1 MGDSPPLGG
10 FLMPPAMRVENY
22 YRESI
27 LMTKKIAYLLLA
39 LVFCSGGLFAA
50 EMPPEKIV
58 ASIDGAGITE
68 AQLQSEMNRLI
79 PQIFF
84 HQGVD
89 EDKKNV
95 LRQEALKNLIEK
107 ELKYQE
113 AVRLGLEVKKKVLK
127 KELNKVIASYPSQKA
142 FDERLKAG
150 HFTRDDVIQEIRRN
164 KLIELAY
171 QKEVVEKVQVAEE
184 QAKSY
189 YEKNKEKFVQPVQI
203 HLRNILLKVPPLADD
218 FEKKT
223 LRDKSEAIVKKVQEG
238 LTFDEAVAQYSEGP
252 DKEKGGDM
260 GWLHKGRLAPEIEKA
275 VMELKSG
282 EIAGPFETFKG
293 FYVFRLEKI
302 LPERMSPF
310 DEVKEKLIAGLKER
324 AVEER
329 GKAWIEE
336 LKSKAKIVI
345 VEDLKHENA
354 PPAEK

>member
-1 MGDSPPLGG
+1 MI
-10 FLMPPAMRVENY
+10 R
-22 YRESI
+22 R
-27 LMTKKIAYLLLA
+27 MTYLLFA
-39 LVFCSGGLFAA
+39 LVFCAGRSFAA
-50 EMPPEKIV
+50 ESPPQKIV
-58 ASIDGAGITE
+58 AGVDGTVITDL
-68 AQLQSEMNRLI
+68 QLQSEMNRLM
-79 PQIFF
+79 PKTFF

-89 EDKKNV
+89 EAKLKS
-95 LRQEALKNLIEK
+95 LREEALNHLIEK

-113 AVRLGLEVKKKVLK
+113 AVRLGLEVKDRELK
-127 KELNKVIASYPSQKA
+127 KELKKVIESYPSRKV
-142 FDERLKAG
+142 FDERLQAG
-150 HFTRDDVIQEIRRN
+150 KFTTDDVLNEIRRN
-164 KLIELAY
+164 KLVDLVY
-171 QKEVVEKVQVAEE
+171 QNQVVEKVLITEE
-184 QAKSY
+184 QAREY

>member
-1 MGDSPPLGG
+1 M
-10 FLMPPAMRVENY
+10 
-22 YRESI
+22 
-27 LMTKKIAYLLLA
+27 
-39 LVFCSGGLFAA
+39 
-50 EMPPEKIV
+50 
-58 ASIDGAGITE
+58 
-68 AQLQSEMNRLI
+68 
-79 PQIFF
+79 
-84 HQGVD
+84 
-89 EDKKNV
+89 
-95 LRQEALKNLIEK
+95 
-107 ELKYQE
+107 
-113 AVRLGLEVKKKVLK
+113 GLEVKDRELK
-127 KELNKVIASYPSQKA
+127 KELKKVIESYPSRKV
-142 FDERLKAG
+142 FDERLQAG
-150 HFTRDDVIQEIRRN
+150 NFTTDDVLNEIRRN
-164 KLIELAY
+164 KLVDLVY
-171 QKEVVEKVQVAEE
+171 QNQVVEKVLITEE
-184 QAKSY
+184 QAREY

-223 LRDKSEAIVKKVQEG
+223 LRNKSEAIVKKLREG
-238 LTFDEAVAQYSEGP
+238 LTFDDAVAQYSEGP

-275 VMELKSG
+275 VVELKSG

>member
-1 MGDSPPLGG
+1 MI
-10 FLMPPAMRVENY
+10 R
-22 YRESI
+22 R
-27 LMTKKIAYLLLA
+27 MTYLLFA
-39 LVFCSGGLFAA
+39 LVFCAGRSFAG
-50 EMPPEKIV
+50 ESPPQKIV
-58 ASIDGAGITE
+58 AGVDGTVITDL
-68 AQLQSEMNRLI
+68 QLQSEMNRLM
-79 PQIFF
+79 PKTFF

-89 EDKKNV
+89 EAKLKS
-95 LRQEALKNLIEK
+95 LREEALNHLIEK

-113 AVRLGLEVKKKVLK
+113 AVRLGLEVKDRELK
-127 KELNKVIASYPSQKA
+127 KELKKVIESYPSRKV
-142 FDERLKAG
+142 FDERLQAG
-150 HFTRDDVIQEIRRN
+150 KFTTDDVLNEIRRN
-164 KLIELAY
+164 KLVDLVY
-171 QKEVVEKVQVAEE
+171 QNQVVEKVLITEE
-184 QAKSY
+184 QAREY